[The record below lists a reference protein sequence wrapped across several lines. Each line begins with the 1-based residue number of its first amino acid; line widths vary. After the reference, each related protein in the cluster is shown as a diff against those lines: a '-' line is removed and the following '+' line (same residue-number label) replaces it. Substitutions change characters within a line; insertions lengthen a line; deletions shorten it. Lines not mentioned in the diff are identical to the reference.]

1 MTNRKKNKRENTRV
15 LFNNQP
21 CVVATVDRSSPGYTV
36 STKGPQHVVPHMQRS
51 VPQAIISQGVETVS
65 SNLSNN
71 AHVYTHCGVNKDTAY
86 VPCLDIRCLLFLGY
100 IKLFS
105 SLLRNALSYQVAHL
119 VYQSKKSFF
128 SFPKFKINSFLL
140 CVFPLRASL

>member
-1 MTNRKKNKRENTRV
+1 MTNRKKNKRENTPV

-105 SLLRNALSYQVAHL
+105 SLLRNALSYQVAYL
-119 VYQSKKSFF
+119 VYQTKNLFSPCHNSKSTAF
-128 SFPKFKINSFLL
+128 SCAF
-140 CVFPLRASL
+140 SL